1 MAKRLIRVP
10 AACARLGV
18 GKTKLYE
25 FVADGRL
32 QLVNIGPTSVAV
44 IEDPDKTPGS
54 LDALIE
60 DLINKGHTPRS
71 VPIRTKATRARRR
84 QRA

>member
-44 IEDPDKTPGS
+44 IEDPD
-54 LDALIE
+54 DALIE